1 MIKTIHEESDQLS
14 KASQSL
20 GQINTELK
28 DSLSKMEQ

>member
-20 GQINTELK
+20 EKMNTELK
-28 DSLSKMEQ
+28 ETL